1 MAVHGDK
8 RDKRVSPGDG
18 QGGASVRTQKGNG
31 GAQVS
36 RRALGSLCPRGGPA
50 WGLSPASLAHSFI
63 QQTTLKHSARAPMGN
78 KSARLHTWGGAPPF
92 SRSGRQCTHTRA
104 HTCAHTHACTHVR
117 AHVCAH
123 TNGHARAHTHTHVR
137 MHTRAHTH
145 AHARTSTHTR
155 THMHERTHTHKHTR
169 ARAHT
174 HTHTHT

>member
-104 HTCAHTHACTHVR
+104 HT
-117 AHVCAH
+117 
-123 TNGHARAHTHTHVR
+123 NGHARAHTHTHVR

-145 AHARTSTHTR
+145 AHARTSTHAHTC
-155 THMHERTHTHKHTR
+155 TSAHTHKHTR